1 MEQLIKYTILFTI
14 LVSLTSN
21 LNADTY
27 KWIDEEGVVTYSQTP
42 PPRQGVERVKIRGA
56 KSGSDE
62 SSARLDQLRQRLADS
77 AEDRQIAKQQ
87 REEAKAEEKR
97 KRQNCEAA
105 RSNLRKLEGLGN
117 RLYQTEGEYR
127 RLSEEERQS
136 LMQKEREHIKA
147 NCES

>member
-1 MEQLIKYTILFTI
+1 VKNVLIACLLILATQP
-14 LVSLTSN
+14 LM
-21 LNADTY
+21 AETY
-27 KWIDEEGVVTYSQTP
+27 RWVNDEGVVTYSQTP
-42 PPRQGVERVKIRGA
+42 PPDHQAERVNLRGTA
-56 KSGSDE
+56 VPSDGQKSQT
-62 SSARLDQLRQRLADS
+62 RLDQLRQRMADS
-77 AEDRQIAKQQ
+77 AEDRQLAKQE
-87 REEAKAEEKR
+87 REKSKEEKKI

-127 RLSEEERQS
+127 RLPEEERQS